1 MFIYHFRFVISTSMT
16 AIPKQNHSNY
26 ELPKTF
32 SSGRSLKINVHEGH
46 KDYNCESCSKSFTRA
61 GSLKK
66 HIHTVHNGQKDHKC
80 ESCGKAFSH
89 TFVLNFEET
98 HS

>member
-1 MFIYHFRFVISTSMT
+1 MFIYHFGFVISKSMT
-16 AIPKQNHSNY
+16 AIAKQNHTNY
-26 ELPKTF
+26 KLPKTF

-80 ESCGKAFSH
+80 DSSNHALKNYFRE
-89 TFVLNFEET
+89 
-98 HS
+98 